1 MPEKEDFD
9 SYLNMEDIT
18 DGGYTHAKR
27 IYKDFK
33 IKDVGEYHDLYI
45 QSDTLLLADVFQNL
59 RNMYVEIY
67 ELDPGNSFWHQ
78 Y

>member
-1 MPEKEDFD
+1 
-9 SYLNMEDIT
+9 MEDIT
-18 DGGYTHAKR
+18 DGGYTHPKR
-27 IYKDFK
+27 ICKDFQ

-45 QSDTLLLADVFQNL
+45 ESDTLLLADVFQNI

-67 ELDPGNSFWHQ
+67 EVDLGNFFWHQ